1 MILLSGNVRGLLQDT
16 KKCLH
21 MMELSEAIKPE
32 DTRVSDMMAA
42 LRKRIDEIERLEP
55 HN

>member
-1 MILLSGNVRGLLQDT
+1 MILLSVNVKALLHDMKT
-16 KKCLH
+16 CLR

-42 LRKRIDEIERLEP
+42 LRKRIDEIEHLEP